1 MYIIL
6 GKNGY
11 IAESM
16 IKELTLRK
24 LHFIALS
31 RSDLDYTNFKTFSD
45 FYNINY
51 NSTSTPTKNSVII
64 NCAGYVGKPNVDA
77 CELNKSDTIMGNV
90 IFPTN
95 LANHCS
101 VNSSTLVQISSGC
114 VYNGYDKHFSEDDE
128 PNFSFQNG
136 SFYSG
141 SKALCERMI
150 LKHNPL
156 SYIFRLRIPFDQF
169 KSRRNYLTKL
179 MSYDKLLNMENSLT
193 HRGDFSKYVID
204 LLEKKAP
211 HGIYNIANK
220 GSVTTK
226 DVTELIKKYHLSN
239 NDFIF
244 FDDLSSF
251 CRETVAPRSNCVL
264 DTTKIEQ
271 YIKIRSVTEALEE
284 AIINYK

>member
-101 VNSSTLVQISSGC
+101 VNSSTDG
-114 VYNGYDKHFSEDDE
+114 NA
-128 PNFSFQNG
+128 SF
-136 SFYSG
+136 
-141 SKALCERMI
+141 
-150 LKHNPL
+150 
-156 SYIFRLRIPFDQF
+156 LRGAA
-169 KSRRNYLTKL
+169 T
-179 MSYDKLLNMENSLT
+179 
-193 HRGDFSKYVID
+193 
-204 LLEKKAP
+204 A
-211 HGIYNIANK
+211 
-220 GSVTTK
+220 
-226 DVTELIKKYHLSN
+226 
-239 NDFIF
+239 
-244 FDDLSSF
+244 
-251 CRETVAPRSNCVL
+251 RSNLFECKDNINTFEHFAENGVSS
-264 DTTKIEQ
+264 
-271 YIKIRSVTEALEE
+271 IKP
-284 AIINYK
+284 